1 MILIVWA
8 ECPFAVTKNL
18 LKFNNLNN
26 QKLCDR
32 GPKLIN
38 FSIDCN
44 LSVFWENMT
53 VNVCD
58 TAGIGSIETARFGLE
73 A

>member
-1 MILIVWA
+1 
-8 ECPFAVTKNL
+8 
-18 LKFNNLNN
+18 
-26 QKLCDR
+26 
-32 GPKLIN
+32 
-38 FSIDCN
+38 
-44 LSVFWENMT
+44 MT